1 MKERPFGPLSR
12 DRSEAETAS
21 CLAANYASIRGQPKA
36 ECRVLDAVTV
46 HYPSARTIL
55 SSLPSKLPRRIISSR
70 GMPYQ
75 PLQDLSDPP
84 VFLTFSRVRNER
96 DLKTFVD
103 GHGALTIEGFEP
115 HSGESVE
122 LGLDSAK
129 LVRRILNRHRLAAT
143 DAPIESVSNLA
154 RLDVTLNLNGPKPT
168 LSVAATSL
176 LGAMWLQLA
185 ESIAGGDKFRQCPFC
200 RNFFAVQSGGGRRK
214 DQLYCSRE
222 HQIAANN
229 AKRGKE

>member
-1 MKERPFGPLSR
+1 MLPVIVSLEWWR
-12 DRSEAETAS
+12 
-21 CLAANYASIRGQPKA
+21 PKA

-46 HYPSARTIL
+46 QHPSARTL
-55 SSLPSKLPRRIISSR
+55 LGSLPTKLPRRLISSR
-70 GMPYQ
+70 GMPYK

-84 VFLTFSRVRNER
+84 LFLTFSKVRNEQ

-103 GHGALTIEGFEP
+103 GHGPLTMEGFDPQRGEP
-115 HSGESVE
+115 VE

-129 LVRRILNRHRLAAT
+129 LVRRILNRHRVTAT

-168 LSVAATSL
+168 LNVAAASL

-185 ESIAGGDKFRQCPFC
+185 ESIGGGDKYRQCPFC
-200 RNFFAVQSGGGRRK
+200 RSFFAVQSGGGRRK